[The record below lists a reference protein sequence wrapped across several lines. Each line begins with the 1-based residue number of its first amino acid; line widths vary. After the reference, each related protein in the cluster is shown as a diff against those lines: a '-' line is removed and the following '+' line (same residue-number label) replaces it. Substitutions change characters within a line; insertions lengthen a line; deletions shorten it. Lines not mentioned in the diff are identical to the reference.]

1 MKSKIINTKGK
12 ELEES
17 LALNEKVWNLP
28 ENIDL
33 ITQVLYV
40 YNSNKR
46 KGTAKTK
53 TKAEVAGGGKKPWR
67 QKGTGRARAGSIRS
81 PLWIKGGRTFA
92 SGKQNL
98 RKKINEKMKK
108 KAIATALSSK
118 LKGENVKF
126 VKFSEKSEK
135 KKIREDLISLSN
147 NLKTLVVSENE
158 DVLNSVQNVE
168 KFKVAKPLNLNIF
181 NSLDNKLIIIDS
193 KSNKEIEERFVN
205 EK

>member
-12 ELEES
+12 ETEES
-17 LALNEKVWNLP
+17 LSLNEKVWNLP

-33 ITQVLYV
+33 LTQVLYV

-53 TKAEVAGGGKKPWR
+53 TRAEVAGGGRKPWR

-81 PLWIKGGRTFA
+81 PLWIKGGRAFA
-92 SGKQNL
+92 LGKQNL
-98 RKKINEKMKK
+98 KKKINEKMRN

-118 LKGENVKF
+118 LKGNNVKF
-126 VKFSEKSEK
+126 VKFSGKAEK
-135 KKIREDLISLSN
+135 KKIREDLINLSS

-158 DVLNSVQNVE
+158 DVLNSVKNVE
-168 KFKVAKPLNLNIF
+168 KFRVSKPLNLNIF

-193 KSNKEIEERFVN
+193 KSNKVIEERLAN